1 MLSLEQVKSKSAAR
15 LNGLH
20 PVVKQAAELLIERC
34 HARGVSIVITQ
45 GLRTIAEQNALYEQ
59 GRTKP
64 GAIVTNAKGGHSFH
78 NFGLAIDFAL
88 LMPDGKNVSW
98 DMRRDGDFDHTI
110 DWLEVVEEAKKIGF
124 EWGGDWK
131 TFKDYPHFEMVFGLT
146 CAQLR
151 KGAKPAQSK
160 VDTALKKIQSLRK
173 EEATVSKERDIHSVS
188 SWAAA
193 AWEEMKKNGYVDGSR
208 PGAAITREETA
219 VIFNRMRKN
228 FLQLIAGNSEHLAD
242 LEKRLQAI
250 ETGK

>member
-34 HARGVSIVITQ
+34 HARGVPIVITQ

-64 GAIVTNAKGGHSFH
+64 GVIVTNAKGGHSFH
-78 NFGLAIDFAL
+78 NFGLAIDFVL

-98 DMRRDGDFDHTI
+98 DMRRDGNYDKTS

-151 KGAKPAQSK
+151 NGVKPAQSK
-160 VDTALKKIQSLRK
+160 VNAALKRIKALQ
-173 EEATVSKERDIHSVS
+173 EEGVKVTKERDINVVS
-188 SWAAA
+188 PWAAS

-208 PGAAITREETA
+208 PGAPITREETA

-228 FLQLIAGNSEHLAD
+228 FLQLIAENREQLDD

-250 ETGK
+250 EAGK